1 MSETEHF
8 AAVVRRA
15 LPHLQE
21 KTVSHYATGTKFEH
35 KCRDDLE
42 ANGYDV
48 IRAAGSKGSTKV
60 DLAAFK
66 PGQLLLIQCK
76 SDGVLPPAEWDRIFE
91 VAGWIGG
98 AIPLLAA
105 NGIRGRGITYI
116 RLLGA
121 KRPGLHMKNQP
132 CEVFHLDHLAAA
144 SPPSAALAGDHPH
157 PRGSG
162 YPRPSQGFVEPLRSD
177 VLPIT
182 GQA

>member
-15 LPHLQE
+15 LPHLEE
-21 KTVSHYATGTKFEH
+21 KTVSHYATGTRFEH

-76 SDGVLPPAEWDRIFE
+76 SDGVLPPAEWDRIVE

-98 AIPLLAA
+98 AIPVLAA

-132 CEVFHLDHLAAA
+132 CEVFHLDHIAAA
-144 SPPSAALAGDHPH
+144 GPLSATVSGRHPSAE
-157 PRGSG
+157 GSG
-162 YPRPSQGFVEPLRSD
+162 GAKPSQGLSAPSVEG
-177 VLPIT
+177 LPS
-182 GQA
+182 